1 MNPRGIGSNCILNVT
16 FGVLLAMTLVATA
29 GAEER
34 RNFFGDPF
42 VAVTAGFPGCPTPE
56 GPLITESEMR
66 AEAHSRTERGTRCY
80 LSGACRLPNS
90 YRYDR
95 EIIDRVRT
103 HILYDGRFA
112 TTSLWVLGQRR
123 WVTLKGCVRTKAQS
137 AALARI
143 VREVDDVEAVFDE
156 LMVGNRG
163 RPRYR
168 TVDSQSQ
175 TAPPR

>member
-42 VAVTAGFPGCPTPE
+42 VA
-56 GPLITESEMR
+56 
-66 AEAHSRTERGTRCY
+66 
-80 LSGACRLPNS
+80 
-90 YRYDR
+90 
-95 EIIDRVRT
+95 
-103 HILYDGRFA
+103 
-112 TTSLWVLGQRR
+112 
-123 WVTLKGCVRTKAQS
+123 
-137 AALARI
+137 ARI